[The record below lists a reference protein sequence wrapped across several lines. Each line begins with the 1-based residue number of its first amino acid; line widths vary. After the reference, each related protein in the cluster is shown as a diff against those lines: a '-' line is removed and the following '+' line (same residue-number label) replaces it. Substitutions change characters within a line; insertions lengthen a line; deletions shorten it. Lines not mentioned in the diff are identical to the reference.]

1 MSGPSERVTDPLT
14 DRGYRSGNGL
24 APCRS
29 PPADHQ
35 EEHQSTGA
43 KAGRADLSR
52 RRNRRDPRPTSS
64 DTTAV
69 VHVTTPRPDG
79 EINLDAAAVAWR
91 KLLEALAANQ
101 TLEQAVLASMRHSL
115 GEI

>member
-1 MSGPSERVTDPLT
+1 
-14 DRGYRSGNGL
+14 
-24 APCRS
+24 
-29 PPADHQ
+29 
-35 EEHQSTGA
+35 
-43 KAGRADLSR
+43 
-52 RRNRRDPRPTSS
+52 
-64 DTTAV
+64 
-69 VHVTTPRPDG
+69 VTTPRPDG